1 MRIKIL
7 EQQIIQAVR
16 LEDVVKRYAELF
28 RGSKSGKTLRCNC
41 LFHRDDG
48 KSFKVKVTEQT
59 YECGICKEAGNVVDL
74 VQSLVG
80 CNETEA
86 LYVLSDWYDIPIQR
100 PGNLAAQKNR
110 RREKCSK
117 DVSLLCSIH
126 ENREFNMLFE
136 SLDFWKGDN
145 ALFAAGH
152 KYLELG
158 LSPSVLPDKYERL
171 AGLMLFPVRDGEGV
185 LQGFLKYMAEE
196 KDQGCICYPP
206 NLADNSL
213 LGLYQA
219 IKAIEKL
226 GFVYLVWNCKDL
238 LAMHVAGFT
247 NTVACC
253 NGNLTDQQIHLL
265 LKYANRIVIIH
276 TAEVPNQVRATK
288 TAARLSF
295 ASAVTYRLSLSKKDL
310 SALYRRMGV
319 AKFEYYIRQSTRLV
333 FLNALRD
340 KWVGEQQAL
349 AKQSNAAKSKEEK
362 AELRSNQIVIRN
374 KLDKLSGILNENWG
388 HLSWFFDKFVV
399 H

>member
-28 RGSKSGKTLRCNC
+28 RGSNSGKTLRCNC

-247 NTVACC
+247 N
-253 NGNLTDQQIHLL
+253 
-265 LKYANRIVIIH
+265 
-276 TAEVPNQVRATK
+276 QVRATK

-310 SALYRRMGV
+310 SALYRRMGA